1 MKIAMLLNKSNQKK
15 TLNEKTIGLLQQKAE
30 LVWNETDGYDQEELK
45 RVIRGAD
52 AAVTSWGCPKLTADI
67 LKEAPDL
74 KLILH
79 AAGSVKPFI
88 TEDIFD
94 RGIRVI
100 SSASVLSCGV
110 SETALGF
117 IISASKNFYELNDK
131 MHAGVF
137 RTQGVKDL
145 FDLTIGIV
153 GFGYAGRHLAELL
166 QAFQVDVIASDPGV
180 SAQSMVAV
188 GVRKVEMEEVFEQSD
203 IISIHAPELPS
214 TYHIVNEASIAS
226 MKDGVILINTARGT
240 AIDEQALAKALLSG
254 KIKTACLDVY
264 DPEPPCADNPLLKLD
279 NCIMTPHIA
288 GQAANGLQRIGYNC
302 YCQLL
307 HFLAGERM
315 QGEITRD
322 MLNHIA

>member
-1 MKIAMLLNKSNQKK
+1 M
-15 TLNEKTIGLLQQKAE
+15 
-30 LVWNETDGYDQEELK
+30 
-45 RVIRGAD
+45 
-52 AAVTSWGCPKLTADI
+52 
-67 LKEAPDL
+67 
-74 KLILH
+74 
-79 AAGSVKPFI
+79 
-88 TEDIFD
+88 
-94 RGIRVI
+94 
-100 SSASVLSCGV
+100 
-110 SETALGF
+110 
-117 IISASKNFYELNDK
+117 
-131 MHAGVF
+131 
-137 RTQGVKDL
+137 
-145 FDLTIGIV
+145 
-153 GFGYAGRHLAELL
+153 
-166 QAFQVDVIASDPGV
+166 DVIASDPGV

-188 GVRKVEMEEVFEQSD
+188 GVRKDEMEEVFEQSD

>member
-1 MKIAMLLNKSNQKK
+1 
-15 TLNEKTIGLLQQKAE
+15 
-30 LVWNETDGYDQEELK
+30 
-45 RVIRGAD
+45 
-52 AAVTSWGCPKLTADI
+52 
-67 LKEAPDL
+67 
-74 KLILH
+74 
-79 AAGSVKPFI
+79 
-88 TEDIFD
+88 
-94 RGIRVI
+94 
-100 SSASVLSCGV
+100 
-110 SETALGF
+110 
-117 IISASKNFYELNDK
+117 
-131 MHAGVF
+131 
-137 RTQGVKDL
+137 
-145 FDLTIGIV
+145 
-153 GFGYAGRHLAELL
+153 
-166 QAFQVDVIASDPGV
+166 
-180 SAQSMVAV
+180 MVAV

-307 HFLAGERM
+307 HFLADVYKRQGVRCAESRM
-315 QGEITRD
+315 LICYPPEFRGTGTATED
-322 MLNHIA
+322 VC

>member
-1 MKIAMLLNKSNQKK
+1 MKEISLKISDIDCAACVEPLNRAISAVN
-15 TLNEKTIGLLQQKAE
+15 G
-30 LVWNETDGYDQEELK
+30 V
-45 RVIRGAD
+45 RD
-52 AAVTSWGCPKLTADI
+52 AAVNYASGRA
-67 LKEAPDL
+67 
-74 KLILH
+74 LI
-79 AAGSVKPFI
+79 SYD
-88 TEDIFD
+88 ED
-94 RGIRVI
+94 
-100 SSASVLSCGV
+100 
-110 SETALGF
+110 
-117 IISASKNFYELNDK
+117 
-131 MHAGVF
+131 
-137 RTQGVKDL
+137 
-145 FDLTIGIV
+145 
-153 GFGYAGRHLAELL
+153 
-166 QAFQVDVIASDPGV
+166 
-180 SAQSMVAV
+180 
-188 GVRKVEMEEVFEQSD
+188 
-203 IISIHAPELPS
+203 
-214 TYHIVNEASIAS
+214 EASIAS